1 MNPRHVVKVGG
12 SLFAWTEL
20 RPRLRQW
27 LRDNAPPETVLIA
40 GGGAAVDVVRQLDRV
55 HSLGDEVSHSLAIR
69 SMAMNAELL
78 AATIPE
84 ACVVDGADLVEL
96 AWEQRRLP
104 ILDVT
109 AFCEA
114 DQSLP
119 HNWSVTS
126 DSIAA
131 RFAVCCA
138 ASDLILLKSK
148 APPEVLED
156 PPAAAWAKCGYVDSY
171 LPRVLDGQSI
181 LLHAI
186 NLRDG

>member
-1 MNPRHVVKVGG
+1 MNARRVVKVGG
-12 SLFAWTEL
+12 SLFDWAGL
-20 RPRLRQW
+20 GPRLRQW
-27 LRDNAPPETVLIA
+27 LRENASPETVLIP
-40 GGGAAVDVVRQLDRV
+40 GGGAAVEVVRQLDRI
-55 HSLGDEVSHSLAIR
+55 HGLGDEVSHSLAIR

-84 ACVVDGADLVEL
+84 ACVVDGIDLVEL

-131 RFAVCCA
+131 RFAVCSA
-138 ASDLILLKSK
+138 ATDLILIKSK
-148 APPEVLED
+148 APPDVPGI
-156 PPAAAWAKCGYVDSY
+156 PPAAAWAECGYVDPH
-171 LPRVLDGQSI
+171 LPRVLDGTSI
-181 LLHAI
+181 RLRAI
-186 NLRDG
+186 NLRGV